1 MTAATLI
8 GRLHAAGVQLTA
20 NGDKLHISAPA
31 GVLTP
36 ELRAELVEHKAA
48 LMAALTGPRVAIT
61 DGCARTYYLPG
72 KQPPPPPRL
81 ERREPRV

>member
-1 MTAATLI
+1 M
-8 GRLHAAGVQLTA
+8 
-20 NGDKLHISAPA
+20 
-31 GVLTP
+31 LTP
-36 ELRAELVEHKAA
+36 ELRAELVEYKAS